1 VKVIDGSC
9 SAEVGIFVLS
19 EIQGGDA
26 GHSPASPLAS
36 CHEYAP
42 AGSDSLLVSL
52 AGVVSPD
59 SYGRG
64 P

>member
-1 VKVIDGSC
+1 MKVIEGSC
-9 SAEVGIFVLS
+9 SFDVGPAVFS

-36 CHEYAP
+36 CHENAP
-42 AGSDSLLVSL
+42 AGSDNRLVSL

-59 SYGRG
+59 SYGKG

>member
-1 VKVIDGSC
+1 MKVIDGSC
-9 SAEVGIFVLS
+9 SIEIGTFALS
-19 EIQGGDA
+19 EIHGGDA

-42 AGSDSLLVSL
+42 AGSDNLLVSL
-52 AGVVSPD
+52 AGVVRPD
-59 SYGRG
+59 SYGKG